1 MINWLRGRRRF
12 VVADEVLISVVDV
25 FVVFRLEGMVMMM
38 LSM

>member
-1 MINWLRGRRRF
+1 MINWLRGRRF
-12 VVADEVLISVVDV
+12 ADEVLISIVDV